1 MTISWFQA
9 AIFGLFACLCS
20 NSCMA
25 GQAVGNYTIG
35 RPLVGGLV
43 CGLVMGDLKL
53 GIACGVAMQLVYIAL
68 VTPGGTVS
76 ADVRAISYI
85 GIPLAMVAVVS
96 QGLNP
101 LSGSAANLAKSIGTL
116 VGTVGTVLFYAVA
129 MMNLIWQSFGWKDVK
144 EGKLNRLTAVN
155 FGWPW
160 LSHVVFSF
168 LPTMI
173 LTHYGATAVTAL
185 RTALPMDGIAM
196 KTLFTVGGMLPCVGI
211 AILLRQIVNNMADFI
226 PFFVGFTLCASLHLN
241 LVSVT
246 VISLLFAVIM
256 YEIKMAQGSNG
267 GSSNGPKAA
276 AEASGSGGSDD
287 DEEED
292 I

>member
-1 MTISWFQA
+1 MTINWLQA
-9 AIFGLFACLCS
+9 AILGLFACLCS

-43 CGLVMGDLKL
+43 CGIVLGNLQL

-85 GIPLAMVAVVS
+85 GIPLAMVAISS

-101 LSGSAANLAKSIGTL
+101 LGGSAANLAKSVGTL
-116 VGTVGTVLFYAVA
+116 VGTVGTVLYYAVA
-129 MMNLIWQSFGWKDVK
+129 TMNLVWQSFGWKDVHN
-144 EGKLNRLTAVN
+144 GKLDKLTAVN

-160 LSHVVFSF
+160 VSHALFSF
-168 LPTMI
+168 LPTML
-173 LTHYGATAVTAL
+173 LTYYGATAVTAL
-185 RTALPMDGIAM
+185 QTALPMDGIAM

-211 AILLRQIVNNMADFI
+211 AILLRQIIGRAVDFI
-226 PFFVGFTLCASLHLN
+226 PFFVGFTLAASLHLN

-246 VISLLFAVIM
+246 VVSLMFAVIV
-256 YEIKMAQGSNG
+256 YELEMSRGSKPTNG
-267 GSSNGPKAA
+267 TTADGP
-276 AEASGSGGSDD
+276 SD
-287 DEEED
+287 ENAEED

>member
-1 MTISWFQA
+1 MTISWLQA
-9 AIFGLFACLCS
+9 AILGLFACLCS

-43 CGLVMGDLKL
+43 CGLVLGDLKL

-85 GIPLAMVAVVS
+85 GIPLAMVAIAS
-96 QGLNP
+96 KGMNP
-101 LSGSAANLAKSIGTL
+101 LGTSAADLAKSVGTL
-116 VGTVGTVLFYAVA
+116 VGTVGTVLYYAVA
-129 MMNLIWQSFGWKDVK
+129 TLNLVWQSFGWKDVHQ
-144 EGKLNRLTAVN
+144 GKLDRLYGVN

-160 LSHVVFSF
+160 LSHALFSF
-168 LPTMI
+168 IPTML
-173 LTHYGATAVTAL
+173 LTYYGSTAVTAL
-185 RTALPMDGIAM
+185 RDALPMDGIAM

-211 AILLRQIVNNMADFI
+211 AILLRQIVSKPIDFV
-226 PFFVGFTLCASLHLN
+226 PFFVGFTLAASLHLN

-246 VISLLFAVIM
+246 VVSLLFAVIF
-256 YEIKMAQGSNG
+256 YEIEMAIGSTH
-267 GSSNGPKAA
+267 GPSDGAQTA
-276 AEASGSGGSDD
+276 TASAGADDD

>member
-1 MTISWFQA
+1 MTINWFQA
-9 AIFGLFACLCS
+9 AILGLFACLCS

-43 CGLVMGDLKL
+43 CGLVLGDLKL

-85 GIPLAMVAVVS
+85 GIPLAMVAIS
-96 QGLNP
+96 SRGMNP
-101 LSGSAANLAKSIGTL
+101 LGTSAANLAKSVGTL
-116 VGTVGTVLFYAVA
+116 VGTVGTVLYYAVA
-129 MMNLIWQSFGWKDVK
+129 TMNLVWQSFGWKDVEK
-144 EGKLNRLTAVN
+144 GRLQKLYGVN
-155 FGWPW
+155 FGCPW
-160 LSHVVFSF
+160 VSHLIFSF
-168 LPTMI
+168 VPTML
-173 LTHYGATAVTAL
+173 LTHFGASAVTAL
-185 RTALPMDGIAM
+185 RSALPMDGIPM

-211 AILLRQIVNNMADFI
+211 AILLRQIVNKPMDFV
-226 PFFVGFTLCASLHLN
+226 PFLVGFTFCASLKLN

-246 VISLLFAVIM
+246 IVSLLFAAIM
-256 YEIKMAQGSNG
+256 YEVQMAESKKVVV
-267 GSSNGPKAA
+267 S
-276 AEASGSGGSDD
+276 ASAGDDDD
-287 DEEED
+287 DEEEED